1 MVPRLD
7 GPASDI
13 PLIDVDVPD
22 TLNIKAAK
30 FITTLCLSGT
40 RERFQTFNPII
51 ITEMNIYLLLYA
63 TIIRTGCQLKTR
75 FASPSDHDTPPP
87 PIDSLLTHKLT
98 SIIDTG
104 ERHRLNVAEAD
115 CNFCRKL
122 PVDLLLSPSS
132 TSEAIGCDSSLSV
145 DMLLDLFFQGNNEKR
160 RSKVLE
166 LV

>member
-1 MVPRLD
+1 
-7 GPASDI
+7 
-13 PLIDVDVPD
+13 
-22 TLNIKAAK
+22 
-30 FITTLCLSGT
+30 
-40 RERFQTFNPII
+40 
-51 ITEMNIYLLLYA
+51 MNIYLLLYA

-145 DMLLDLFFQGNNEKR
+145 DMLLDLFFLFTQAYPHSHLLLYPLTSALSCLPNNHVEYR
-160 RSKVLE
+160 RLHNYGRCHFK
-166 LV
+166 